1 MNYIYSIY
9 LSYHVIAFI
18 YSKRNVIDLFL
29 SIACFTVPGPG
40 DAAFISFKS
49 SLHDFC
55 QRYKLPPPQYITTQ
69 MAQGYSAKLKFGGL
83 FFQSSDFFT
92 TRLESEQH
100 AAFEALQ
107 GLGLLESGVRFGS
120 GDTERVVSRPGSQ
133 LSLSSAGGEARGLS
147 SRANNQSRHGMKFSI
162 KALYDNRYDI
172 ATCI

>member
-1 MNYIYSIY
+1 MNCIYSIY
-9 LSYHVIAFI
+9 LNYYVITLI
-18 YSKRNVIDLFL
+18 YIKRNLIGLFL
-29 SIACFTVPGPG
+29 FLACFTVPGPG

-133 LSLSSAGGEARGLS
+133 LSLSSAGGEGRGMG
-147 SRANNQSRHGMKFSI
+147 SRANNHSRHGM
-162 KALYDNRYDI
+162 
-172 ATCI
+172 